1 MKRTAMYVLVS
12 TIAWFGCGISEPRP
26 PERQAAA
33 DVRPSATPAIANQVR
48 MFCSDVGG
56 TCRKS
61 ACRTN
66 EVLSTRFQ
74 CGTDAA
80 CCVPR

>member
-1 MKRTAMYVLVS
+1 MYALVAT
-12 TIAWFGCGISEPRP
+12 TIAWFGCGTQEPP
-26 PERQAAA
+26 APERQASALAA
-33 DVRPSATPAIANQVR
+33 PSPTPAASQAR

-61 ACRTN
+61 ACRAN

>member
-1 MKRTAMYVLVS
+1 MKRTAMYALVAT
-12 TIAWFGCGISEPRP
+12 TIAWFGCGTSAPA
-26 PERQAAA
+26 PERQAAVEIA
-33 DVRPSATPAIANQVR
+33 VPKALAASSGARPT
-48 MFCSDVGG
+48 CSDAGG

-66 EVLSTRFQ
+66 EVLSSFQ

>member
-1 MKRTAMYVLVS
+1 MKRTAMYALVAT
-12 TIAWFGCGISEPRP
+12 TIAWFGCSNAPA
-26 PERQAAA
+26 PERRASVEVTVPASLSSTSA
-33 DVRPSATPAIANQVR
+33 RPL
-48 MFCSDVGG
+48 CSDVGG

-66 EVLSTRFQ
+66 EVLSSFQ